1 MAGELK
7 WVAVDLVGF
16 NPFGEQFTDES
27 LQTILHQIGTVKQWT
42 EHFGLMCGHD
52 ASITDNVARLLTEGV
67 KHWNFQPPMWHIYNI
82 CPEATPATWWIF
94 MYSDNKTDKQLYSKL
109 AECAQDFHPF
119 VWNEETTRDRAAAF
133 LQAVKDEMIVESVQ
147 WLHEQ
152 QQAYG
157 DYAGGAGPIA
167 G

>member
-82 CPEATPATWWIF
+82 CPEATPASWWILLCA
-94 MYSDNKTDKQLYSKL
+94 DNKKDKQLCSKL
-109 AECAQDFHPF
+109 AICAENFHPF
-119 VWNEETTRDRAAAF
+119 VWNEVTTRAWSAVF
-133 LQAVKDEMIVESVQ
+133 LQAVKAEMTAEAKE
-147 WLHEQ
+147 WLREQ
-152 QQAYG
+152 YRAY
-157 DYAGGAGPIA
+157 DAYAAGAGPVA

>member
-42 EHFGLMCGHD
+42 EKFGRMRGHD

-67 KHWNFQPPMWHIYNI
+67 KKWDEEDPPMQVA
-82 CPEATPATWWIF
+82 PGATPATWWI
-94 MYSDNKTDKQLYSKL
+94 YLNSENNKDKELYAKL
-109 AECAQDFHPF
+109 AICAQDFHPF
-119 VWNEETTRDRAAAF
+119 VWNEETTRDQAVAF

-147 WLHEQ
+147 WMRGQ
-152 QQAYG
+152 CRAY
-157 DYAGGAGPIA
+157 DAYVAGGGPVAG
-167 G
+167 

>member
-7 WVAVDLVGF
+7 WVGVDLVGF

-67 KHWNFQPPMWHIYNI
+67 KHWNFQPPMCRIYNI
-82 CPEATPATWWIF
+82 CPEATPATWWILLNT
-94 MYSDNKTDKQLYSKL
+94 DNKTDKTLYSKL
-109 AECAQDFHPF
+109 AICTQDFHPY
-119 VWNEETTRDRAAAF
+119 VWNEETTRAWAVSF
-133 LQAVKDEMIVESVQ
+133 LRAVKAEMKKEALEWMRGQ
-147 WLHEQ
+147 C
-152 QQAYG
+152 QAY
-157 DYAGGAGPIA
+157 DAYASGAGSID